1 MAASAAAIAAQLVPI
16 GVTVTE
22 ALIKGT
28 LFAQQVQSANLINR
42 TQWIAMWDMAD
53 TQFLTGYDAVMG
65 VTPTQPTA
73 PVAAA
78 PVATPAATPTAAPVA
93 QTVAPAVSTST
104 APAVA

>member
-1 MAASAAAIAAQLVPI
+1 MAASAAAIAAQLIPV

-53 TQFLTGYDAVMG
+53 TQFLTGYGAVMG
-65 VTPTQPTA
+65 VTPTQLTV

-78 PVATPAATPTAAPVA
+78 PVATPAAQPVA
-93 QTVAPAVSTST
+93 QTVAPTASTST

>member
-1 MAASAAAIAAQLVPI
+1 MAASAAAIAAQLIPV

-65 VTPTQPTA
+65 VTPTQPTV

-78 PVATPAATPTAAPVA
+78 PVATPAAQPVA
-93 QTVAPAVSTST
+93 QTVAPAASTST
-104 APAVA
+104 APTVA

>member
-1 MAASAAAIAAQLVPI
+1 MAASAVAIATQLAPI

-53 TQFLTGYDAVMG
+53 TQFLTGYDSVMG
-65 VTPTQPTA
+65 ISPSQP
-73 PVAAA
+73 AA
-78 PVATPAATPTAAPVA
+78 PVTTPVTATPVPTPTSQPVA
-93 QTVAPAVSTST
+93 QTAAPAASTST